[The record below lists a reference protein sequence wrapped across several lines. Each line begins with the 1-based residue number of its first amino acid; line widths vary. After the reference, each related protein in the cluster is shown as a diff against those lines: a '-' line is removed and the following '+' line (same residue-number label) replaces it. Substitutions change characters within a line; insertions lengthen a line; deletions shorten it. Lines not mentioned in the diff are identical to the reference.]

1 MTLDRVS
8 RAWMMSLAIVYAGAA
23 LAPKMLTSGVAG
35 QMPRALIS

>member
-8 RAWMMSLAIVYAGAA
+8 RAWMMSLAMMYAGAA

-35 QMPRALIS
+35 VWPALIS